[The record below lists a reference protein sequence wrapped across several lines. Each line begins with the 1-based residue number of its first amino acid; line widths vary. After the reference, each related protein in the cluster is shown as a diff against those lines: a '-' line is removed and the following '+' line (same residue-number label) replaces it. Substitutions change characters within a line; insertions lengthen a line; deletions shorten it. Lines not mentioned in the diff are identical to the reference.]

1 MTTKKSKT
9 MTFLDALVG
18 EPMTLGGLLVSI
30 RKCDEIPQAALAKRL
45 GISKSHLCDIEK
57 GRKVVS
63 LERAARFAHELG
75 YSEEQFVRLALQQMV
90 EVAGLPFWVQLM
102 GKIVDRGD
110 KPKLRARRAAPRL
123 RRAA

>member
-1 MTTKKSKT
+1 MTIKKSKT
-9 MTFLDALVG
+9 MAFLDALVG

-63 LERAARFAHELG
+63 LERAARFAQELG

-90 EVAGLPFWVQLM
+90 EVAGLSFWVQLM
-102 GKIVDRGD
+102 EKSIERAD
-110 KPKLRARRAAPRL
+110 KPKVRARRATPRV

>member
-9 MTFLDALVG
+9 MAFLDGLIG
-18 EPMTLGGLLVSI
+18 EPMTLGGLLAAI

-45 GISKSHLCDIEK
+45 SISKSHLCDIEK
-57 GRKVVS
+57 GRKAVS
-63 LERAARFAHELG
+63 LERAARFAKELG

-90 EVAGLPFWVQLM
+90 EVAGLPFWVELLDKSVPRA
-102 GKIVDRGD
+102 GKPR
-110 KPKLRARRAAPRL
+110 LRARRAPPRL

>member
-1 MTTKKSKT
+1 MA
-9 MTFLDALVG
+9 FLDALVG
-18 EPMTLGGLLVSI
+18 EPLTLGGLLAAI
-30 RKCDEIPQAALAKRL
+30 RKCDEIPQATLAKRL

-63 LERAARFAHELG
+63 LERAARFAQELG

-90 EVAGLPFWVQLM
+90 EVAGLPFWVQLID
-102 GKIVDRGD
+102 KNAEHADR
-110 KPKLRARRAAPRL
+110 PRLRARRATPRL